1 MSESHDSFRST
12 TLALFFTWG
21 VSMQLWAEKGMLQRE
36 VALYNELAEELDHV
50 YLFTYGDQ
58 SDFKYSDQLA
68 SNVSIVPKSG
78 VSSNL
83 LYSFLCPLIH
93 WRKLREVD
101 LLKTNQMLGS
111 WTAMIAKTLYQI
123 PLVVRAGFILSLFYA
138 KRKQPLPLR
147 VLATTLEL
155 FAYLY
160 ADGVISSSQHGFKYV
175 ENRYWIRGMHE
186 YIPNYVD
193 IDRFTPMDIDKKAN
207 SICYVGRLDEQKN
220 LMSLLNAIVSSNYSL
235 TIVGSGELE
244 TTLRNYVENQDVEV
258 TFHGNLPNP
267 ELPALINRH
276 TIFVLPSYFE
286 GMPKTLLEAMAC
298 GMPVVGTDVQGINEV
313 ITHGSTGILCDTD
326 KDSIRSAI
334 DHLFEDADR
343 RRILGRQARNE
354 LETNFSLQKV
364 LCQETTLYE
373 AILSGSSG
381 VVRAETNGRE

>member
-1 MSESHDSFRST
+1 
-12 TLALFFTWG
+12 
-21 VSMQLWAEKGMLQRE
+21 MQLWAEKGMLQRE

-93 WRKLREVD
+93 WRKFREVD

-160 ADGVISSSQHGFKYV
+160 ADGVISSSPHGFNYV

-244 TTLRNYVENQDVEV
+244 TTLRNYVEDQDVEV

-276 TIFVLPSYFE
+276 TVFVLPSHFE

-343 RRILGRQARNE
+343 RQILGRQARNE